1 MNRYQWKYIVTGPK
15 LVLATL
21 TVVIA
26 MVLAGGIAFAGV
38 GAEVNEAASLR
49 LTSTGVIR
57 SSLKGFVR
65 LQLQVSELNG
75 TSLRARAQVES
86 DGLIE
91 HRLYGMWLSSPEGNA
106 LLIDTARADEECE
119 VDPDTGKE
127 TGCERVLDL
136 RGFLTQAPSNVTT
149 LEGLTIN
156 IREQVIGTE
165 ATTPALATATVF
177 SSDLTRFNIANP
189 HLILDADMASPVKDL
204 HNPPATVRSSG
215 MPALVAT
222 SIGSP
227 FDEEERKRLEEEEEE
242 EAGP

>member
-26 MVLAGGIAFAGV
+26 MVLGGGNAFAGV

-136 RGFLTQAPSNVTT
+136 RGFLTQAPFNVTT
-149 LEGLTIN
+149 LEGWTIN

-165 ATTPALATATVF
+165 ATVTGWGAGQAPKSTGCAAGLDPVP
-177 SSDLTRFNIANP
+177 SSQFTNSQAIKPDNSGKPNHEEITGIFAEHLTLTFFPDN
-189 HLILDADMASPVKDL
+189 D
-204 HNPPATVRSSG
+204 
-215 MPALVAT
+215 T
-222 SIGSP
+222 SVN
-227 FDEEERKRLEEEEEE
+227 
-242 EAGP
+242 